1 MPPSGVGVWGA
12 LTVVVHA
19 QLIIPHAS
27 HYMANDTTRWKPRP
41 DITVFRTGINSG
53 TFMDVGAA
61 NQHFPTFVRG
71 CRERISHAPENFDIV
86 SRLGSLLS

>member
-41 DITVFRTGINSG
+41 DITAFRTVSNWALSWMSARQIN
-53 TFMDVGAA
+53 TFQHLCEGAGSA
-61 NQHFPTFVRG
+61 SLMPQ
-71 CRERISHAPENFDIV
+71 ENFDIV